1 MDRNFAANRASVTI
15 KVSRYSPWC
24 YRLGVYKGTNYVPTL
39 LSKEFFTNPSLG
51 WCTGRTYNTRDGILT
66 FSVSYS
72 NCGTP
77 GDFRYNAIA
86 TTARFADFIEETE
99 GERWLVNATV
109 WTKEGNHDFS
119 A

>member
-15 KVSRYSPWC
+15 KVAVDKS
-24 YRLGVYKGTNYVPTL
+24 TNFVPTL
-39 LSKEFFTNPSLG
+39 LGKEFFTNPSLG
-51 WCTGRTYNTRDGILT
+51 WCTGRTYNTRDGVLT

-77 GDFRYNAIA
+77 GDFRYNAVA
-86 TTARFADFIEETE
+86 TTARFADFIEKTE
-99 GERWLVNATV
+99 GERRVVNATV
-109 WTKEGNHDFS
+109 WTKEGNHNVCLAGVPSFS

>member
-15 KVSRYSPWC
+15 KVAVDKR
-24 YRLGVYKGTNYVPTL
+24 
-39 LSKEFFTNPSLG
+39 FFTNPSLG
-51 WCTGRTYNTRDGILT
+51 WCTGRTYNTRDGVLT

-77 GDFRYNAIA
+77 GDFRYNAVA
-86 TTARFADFIEETE
+86 TTARFADFIEKTE
-99 GERWLVNATV
+99 GERRVVNATV
-109 WTKEGNHDFS
+109 WTKEGNHNVCLAGVPSFS